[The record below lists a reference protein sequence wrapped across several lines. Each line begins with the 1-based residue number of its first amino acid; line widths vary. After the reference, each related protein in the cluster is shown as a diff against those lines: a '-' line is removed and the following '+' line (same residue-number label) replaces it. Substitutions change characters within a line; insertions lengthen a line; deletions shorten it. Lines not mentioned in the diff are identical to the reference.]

1 MRSDIPSVTV
11 LGVPIAA
18 LTTSE
23 ALAELEAE
31 HAAAEPAW
39 VAFANAHT
47 LNLATAEPGFGDVL
61 RRADLVLNDGS
72 GVAVAARLQ
81 GRRFPENLNGTDL
94 SPRVLA
100 IAAERGWRVYLLGAR
115 PGVAELARDRLVAQ
129 FPRAADR
136 GRP

>member
-1 MRSDIPSVTV
+1 MRADIPSVTV

-39 VAFANAHT
+39 VAFANAHG
-47 LNLATAEPGFGDVL
+47 LNLASAEPAFGDVL

-72 GVAVAARLQ
+72 GVALAARLQ
-81 GRRFPENLNGTDL
+81 GRQFPANLNGTDL

-100 IAAERGWRVYLLGAR
+100 IAVE
-115 PGVAELARDRLVAQ
+115 
-129 FPRAADR
+129 
-136 GRP
+136 